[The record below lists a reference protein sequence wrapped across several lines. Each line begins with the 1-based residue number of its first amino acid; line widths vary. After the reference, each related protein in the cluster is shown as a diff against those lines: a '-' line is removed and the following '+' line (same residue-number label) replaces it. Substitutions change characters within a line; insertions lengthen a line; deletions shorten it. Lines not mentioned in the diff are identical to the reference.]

1 MIPASVGCRRK
12 GMGASAMWRGDGEDS
27 GMDKRREM
35 GILSLASVAKPG
47 NQRKEC
53 YIWESVA
60 QPGREI
66 RGHPETQGSSEL
78 EMEP

>member
-1 MIPASVGCRRK
+1 
-12 GMGASAMWRGDGEDS
+12 MGASAMWRGDREDS
-27 GMDKRREM
+27 VMDKRREM
-35 GILSLASVAKPG
+35 GILSLVSVAKPG

-66 RGHPETQGSSEL
+66 RGHPDPCPPRRLKGSPLFRPEGRNG
-78 EMEP
+78 P